1 MSGDGPFAPGPG
13 RRPDDQAA
21 SVGTTGSAFSRRAA
35 LGLIAGGAALLPVA
49 GHARERSPVE
59 AIAFDGFPIFDPR
72 SIARKVVALVPDR
85 GRDLA
90 QAWSTK
96 LFGNSW
102 LYTAAGQYAPF
113 DEVADNALRYAAD
126 SLGVTLAAS
135 DRAALVAS
143 YGALDVWP
151 DVKPALAKLRA
162 AGVKLAFLSNL
173 GERTLR
179 DDMRRNGIEA
189 AFDHVLSTDRVRAF
203 KPSPKAYAMAIDAFG
218 LPKSRIGFAAFGGW
232 DAAGAA
238 WFGYRTAWVN
248 RLGVP
253 LEQLGPGPAIVSTTM
268 SAVLDLAAIS

>member
-1 MSGDGPFAPGPG
+1 MSRDIPPARPGS
-13 RRPDDQAA
+13 AA
-21 SVGTTGSAFSRRAA
+21 SNAASPDPTIAYSRRAA
-35 LGLIAGGAALLPVA
+35 LGMLAGGAALLPGA
-49 GHARERSPVE
+49 GRAATPGSIR

-72 SIARKVVALVPDR
+72 SVTARVVALVPER

-90 QAWSTK
+90 QSWSTK

-102 LYTAAGQYAPF
+102 LYTSAGQYAPF
-113 DEVADNALRYAAD
+113 DEVADNALRYAAE
-126 SLGVTLAAS
+126 SLGVSLTAS
-135 DRAALVAS
+135 DRAGLVDA
-143 YGALDVWP
+143 YAALDVWP
-151 DVKPALAKLRA
+151 DVKPALTRLRE

-173 GERTLR
+173 GEQTLR
-179 DDMRRNGIEA
+179 SNMRRNDLDA
-189 AFDHVLSTDRVRAF
+189 AFDHVLSSDRVRAF

-253 LEQLGPGPAIVSTTM
+253 LERLGPGPSFVSRTM
-268 SAVLDLAAIS
+268 SAVLDLAAVA